1 MSYHINAP
9 DYVCKKCNEI
19 YIPYK
24 KDLPCPSCGEPEV
37 SQGESYDFIDNVV
50 TSILINK
57 RQFGT
62 FTPQA
67 WYQGSYSDYLQSI
80 CFKILEYLKVNPKR
94 SLLEVLQ
101 EQESSEG
108 MREYMY
114 QMISGVKDGYDK
126 QNTFKEWFNQ
136 RYIHF
141 LRKLL
146 P

>member
-1 MSYHINAP
+1 MTYHIKAP
-9 DYVCKKCNEI
+9 DYVCTKCSEI
-19 YIPYK
+19 YIAYK
-24 KDLPCPSCGEPEV
+24 KDLPCPSCGEPEA
-37 SQGESYDFIDNVV
+37 SQGESYDFINNVV
-50 TSILINK
+50 ASVLINK

-67 WYQGSYSDYLQSI
+67 WYQGSYSDYLQSV

-101 EQESSEG
+101 EQELSEG

-114 QMISGVKDGYDK
+114 QMISGVKDEYDK
-126 QNTFKEWFNQ
+126 RNTLRERLDQK
-136 RYIHF
+136 YIWL